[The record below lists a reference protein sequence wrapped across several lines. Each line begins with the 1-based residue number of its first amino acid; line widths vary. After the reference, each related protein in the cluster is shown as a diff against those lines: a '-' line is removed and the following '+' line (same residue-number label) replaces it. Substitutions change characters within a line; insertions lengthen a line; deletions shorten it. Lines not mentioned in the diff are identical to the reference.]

1 MFPLPTGTAPIVILE
16 ESRVDE
22 VEDAAKVVFER
33 PVHLD
38 RLHDKVLLGVG
49 LVVGRPRN
57 LKLEVGLLAVS
68 AALLLF
74 RFCGTGI
81 DQRVI
86 MRCYS
91 RCLG

>member
-22 VEDAAKVVFER
+22 VEDAAKVVLER

-38 RLHDKVLLGVG
+38 RLHDEVLLGVG
-49 LVVGRPRN
+49 LVGRPRN
-57 LKLEVGLLAVS
+57 LELEVGFLAVS

-81 DQRVI
+81 DQRV
-86 MRCYS
+86 MRGYS

>member
-1 MFPLPTGTAPIVILE
+1 MFPFPTGTAAIAIVILE

-22 VEDAAKVVFER
+22 VEDAAKVVLER
-33 PVHLD
+33 PVDLD

-49 LVVGRPRN
+49 LVGRPRN

-68 AALLLF
+68 AALLLS
-74 RFCGTGI
+74 RFWGTGI
-81 DQRVI
+81 DQRV
-86 MRCYS
+86 MRGYS

>member
-22 VEDAAKVVFER
+22 VEDAAKVVLER

-38 RLHDKVLLGVG
+38 RLHDEVLLGVG
-49 LVVGRPRN
+49 LVGRSRN
-57 LKLEVGLLAVS
+57 LEFEIGLLAVS
-68 AALLLF
+68 IALLLF
-74 RFCGTGI
+74 RFWGTGI
-81 DQRVI
+81 DQRV
-86 MRCYS
+86 MRGYS